1 MAADVTTVS
10 RVYMADPNINTHSMH
25 HTIYAGREPLK
36 PGTEQEM
43 VKLEF
48 FGGVARG
55 VDTQTFQLLKDL
67 GHVTTDRP
75 KRRGDEDED

>member
-1 MAADVTTVS
+1 MAAEVAKVS
-10 RVYMADPNINTHSMH
+10 KVYMKDPNINTHSMH

-43 VKLEF
+43 VKVEF
-48 FGGVARG
+48 FGGVAKD
-55 VDTQTFQLLKDL
+55 VDTQTYKLLKDL

-75 KRRGDEDED
+75 KRRGDEE

>member
-1 MAADVTTVS
+1 MAAEVPKIA
-10 RVYMADPNINTHSMH
+10 RVYMKDPNINTHSMH

-43 VKLEF
+43 LKVEF
-48 FGGVARG
+48 VAGVSRNM
-55 VDTQTFQLLKDL
+55 DPQTFELLRDM

-75 KRRGDEDED
+75 KRRGDEE